1 MVRPKV
7 LHDVR
12 RKMVSLTAELAQAI
26 EDYRFDKRV
35 KTEAE
40 AIRRL
45 IMAGLRAEQEGCSR
59 GQIQT
64 NQSQAEC

>member
-26 EDYRFDKRV
+26 EDYRFNKRV

-45 IMAGLRAEQEGCSR
+45 ILAGLRAEEESVC
-59 GQIQT
+59 GQIQN
-64 NQSQAEC
+64 NQSKNER